1 MLFELLPHFARLMPM
16 ADKYLS
22 SRSASEKTQEAA
34 LASLAGE
41 VRGELGKV
49 TGEIGKVTE
58 ANAGVSRQLQEQ
70 SRQIADMGVEV
81 ARTRMGVESAE
92 ARIAKL
98 EKTAAATKAM
108 LGGAVGLL
116 AAVFVLLI
124 VLVVRGM
131 R

>member
-1 MLFELLPHFARLMPM
+1 MPV

-70 SRQIADMGVEV
+70 ATQIADIGVDV
-81 ARTRMGVESAE
+81 ARARMGVESVE

-98 EKTAAATKAM
+98 EKAAA
-108 LGGAVGLL
+108 LVVGLL
-116 AAVFVLLI
+116 SAVLMIAVLTFTI
-124 VLVVRGM
+124 LVVRKPH
-131 R
+131 